1 MKFLLDTHIF
11 LWWITDSQLLSQTA
25 RDIVSDAN
33 SELYWSAASS
43 WEVAIKYKLGRLPLP
58 EVPELFIPPELAI
71 NRIDPLPI
79 ISEHSFRAG
88 QLPIH
93 HRDPFDRMLVAQAQA
108 ENMEIISN
116 DRQIRLYDV
125 SMAW

>member
-11 LWWITDSQLLSQTA
+11 LWWITDAQLLSQTA
-25 RDIVSDAN
+25 RDIVSDGN

-58 EVPELFIPPELAI
+58 EVPESFIPTELAK
-71 NRIDPLPI
+71 NRIDSLPI
-79 ISEHSFRAG
+79 VNDHAFRAG

-108 ENMEIISN
+108 ENMKIISN
-116 DRQIRLYDV
+116 DRQISLYDV
-125 SMAW
+125 NIAW

>member
-1 MKFLLDTHIF
+1 MKFLLETHIF

-25 RDIVSDAN
+25 RDIVSDGN
-33 SELYWSAASS
+33 SELFWSTASS
-43 WEVAIKYKLGRLPLP
+43 WEVAIKYRLGRLPLP
-58 EVPELFIPPELAI
+58 EVPEVFIPTELAK

-79 ISEHSFRAG
+79 ISEHAFRAG

-108 ENMEIISN
+108 ENMEIVSN
-116 DRQIRLYDV
+116 DHQISLYDV
-125 SMAW
+125 NIAW

>member
-11 LWWITDSQLLSQTA
+11 LWWITDSHLLSQPA
-25 RDIVSDAN
+25 RDIVSDGN
-33 SELYWSAASS
+33 TELYWSAASS

-58 EVPELFIPPELAI
+58 EVPELFIPLELAK

-79 ISEHSFRAG
+79 ISEHSFIAG
-88 QLPIH
+88 QLPMH

-116 DRQIRLYDV
+116 DRQIGLYDINI
-125 SMAW
+125 AW